1 METADL
7 LPPVR
12 WSLADY
18 AGHGG
23 YEQLRQA
30 YADADWLRRVLGSTD
45 LTGLGGAHF
54 PFARKLLMCQQE
66 PGPRVVVCNAAEDEP
81 GSMKDRY
88 ILQRNPHVL
97 LEGVLIAAAALETQ
111 EAYLYVSESSTDAL
125 ESLDQALAELTDDQ
139 KGGVDLRVVRAPDDY
154 VAGEA
159 TSAIEFIEG
168 RAARPR
174 RVPPYPT
181 TEGVGG
187 RPTLVSNCETLANLP
202 RVLARSGLDSG
213 PWIMT
218 RLATVTG
225 DVRRPDVYEI
235 DPPTTTFEDLITM
248 AGGLS
253 TASQQLKAI
262 QPGGPSTA
270 YLDSTALT
278 LTVTDDAIRAAG
290 SQPGCLAVRVL
301 SSERCIVEELARITE
316 FFAREQCGQCPA
328 CRMKTQN
335 YHKIVSKVSTGGGT
349 WHLLDQFAAVDEFV
363 SDLPAVCALIGMPT
377 PPVRSAVALFRDD
390 FERHISGTCSTAS
403 SDVSESS
410 PPTHPH
416 DPRWETAQ

>member
-1 METADL
+1 VGTADL
-7 LPPVR
+7 LPAVR

-23 YEQLRQA
+23 YEQLHQA
-30 YADADWLRRVLGSTD
+30 YADVDWLRRVLGSTD

-88 ILQRNPHVL
+88 LLQRNPHVL
-97 LEGVLIAAAALETQ
+97 LEGVFIAAAALQTQ
-111 EAYLYVSESSTDAL
+111 EAYLYVSKSSTDAL
-125 ESLDQALAELTDDQ
+125 ESLDDALSELTADQ
-139 KGGVDLRVVRAPDDY
+139 KRGVELRVIRAPDDY

-174 RVPPYPT
+174 KVPPFPT
-181 TEGVGG
+181 SEGVGG

-202 RVLARSGLDSG
+202 RVLARSAPDTE

-225 DVRRPDVYEI
+225 DVRHPDVYEI
-235 DPPTTTFEDLITM
+235 DPSNTTFEDLITM

-253 TASQQLKAI
+253 GGAQQLKAI

-270 YLDSTALT
+270 FLDASALT
-278 LTVTDDAIRAAG
+278 LAMTDDAIRAAG
-290 SQPGCLAVRVL
+290 SQPGCLAVRII
-301 SSERCIVEELARITE
+301 SSDRCIVEELSRITG

-335 YHKIVSKVSTGGGT
+335 YDKIVTKVSRGGGT
-349 WHLLDQFAAVDEFV
+349 WHLLDQFGAVDEFV
-363 SDLPAVCALIGMPT
+363 SDLPAICALIGMPT
-377 PPVRSAVALFRDD
+377 APVRSALSLFRDD
-390 FERHISGTCSTAS
+390 FERHISGTCSSATNDAS
-403 SDVSESS
+403 EGS
-410 PPTHPH
+410 
-416 DPRWETAQ
+416 

>member
-1 METADL
+1 METAAL

-23 YEQLRQA
+23 YEQLHQA
-30 YADADWLRRVLGSTD
+30 YADADWLRRVLGCTD

-54 PFARKLLMCQQE
+54 PFAKKLLMCQQE
-66 PGPRVVVCNAAEDEP
+66 PAPRVVVCNAAEDEP

-97 LEGVLIAAAALETQ
+97 LEGVFIAAAALETR
-111 EAYLYVSESSTDAL
+111 EAYLYVSEGSTDAL
-125 ESLDQALAELTDDQ
+125 ESLDQALSELTDDQ

-174 RVPPYPT
+174 KVPPFPT
-181 TEGVGG
+181 THGVGG

-202 RVLARSGLDSG
+202 RVLARSGLDTE

-218 RLATVTG
+218 RLATLTG

-235 DPPTTTFEDLITM
+235 EPPNTTFEDLITM

-253 TASQQLKAI
+253 GGAQLKAI

-270 YLDSTALT
+270 FLDASALNV
-278 LTVTDDAIRAAG
+278 TVTDDAIRAAG
-290 SQPGCLAVRVL
+290 SQPGCLAVRII
-301 SSERCIVEELARITE
+301 SSDRCIVEELSRITE

-335 YHKIVSKVSTGGGT
+335 YDKIVTKLSRGGGT
-349 WHLLDQFAAVDEFV
+349 WHLLDQFGAVDEFV
-363 SDLPAVCALIGMPT
+363 SDLPAICALIGMPT
-377 PPVRSAVALFRDD
+377 APVRSALSLFRDD
-390 FERHISGTCSTAS
+390 FERHISGTCSSAPNDEGEGS
-403 SDVSESS
+403 
-410 PPTHPH
+410 
-416 DPRWETAQ
+416 

>member
-1 METADL
+1 MGTVDL

-23 YEQLRQA
+23 YQQLHRA
-30 YADADWLRRVLGSTD
+30 YADANWLSRVLGSTD

-54 PFARKLLMCQQE
+54 PFAKKLLMCQQE

-97 LEGVLIAAAALETQ
+97 LEGVFIAAAVLETR
-111 EAYLYVSESSTDAL
+111 EAYLYVSEGSTDAL
-125 ESLDQALAELTDDQ
+125 ESLEQALSELTDEQ
-139 KGGVDLRVVRAPDDY
+139 MRGVDLRVVRAPDDY

-168 RAARPR
+168 RVARPR
-174 RVPPYPT
+174 KVPPFPT
-181 TEGVGG
+181 SVGVGG

-202 RVLARSGLDSG
+202 RILAHSGRE

-218 RLATVTG
+218 RLTTVTG
-225 DVRRPDVYEI
+225 DVCRPDVYEI
-235 DPPTTTFEDLITM
+235 DPPNTTFEDLITM

-253 TASQQLKAI
+253 GGSELKAI

-270 YLDSTALT
+270 FLDDSALA
-278 LTVTDDAIRAAG
+278 LTVTDDAIRTAG
-290 SQPGCLAVRVL
+290 SQPGCLAVRII
-301 SSERCIVEELARITE
+301 SSERCIVEELSRITE

-335 YHKIVSKVSTGGGT
+335 YDKIVTKLSRGGGT

-363 SDLPAVCALIGMPT
+363 SDLPAICHLIGMPT
-377 PPVRSAVALFRDD
+377 APVRSALALFRDD
-390 FERHISGTCSTAS
+390 FERHISGTCSNAPNRAS
-403 SDVSESS
+403 EGS
-410 PPTHPH
+410 
-416 DPRWETAQ
+416 

>member
-1 METADL
+1 MGTADL
-7 LPPVR
+7 LPPAR

-23 YEQLRQA
+23 YEQLHLA
-30 YADADWLRRVLGSTD
+30 HANADWLRRVLGSTD

-88 ILQRNPHVL
+88 LLLRNPHVL
-97 LEGVLIAAAALETQ
+97 LEGVLIAAAALETK
-111 EAYLYVSESSTDAL
+111 EVYLYVSESSTDAL
-125 ESLDQALAELTDDQ
+125 ESLDEALSELTTDQ
-139 KGGVDLRVVRAPDDY
+139 KRGVDLRVVRAPDDY

-174 RVPPYPT
+174 KVPPYPAS
-181 TEGVGG
+181 EGVRG

-202 RVLARSGLDSG
+202 RVLARSGLDTE
-213 PWIMT
+213 PWVMT

-225 DVRRPDVYEI
+225 DVLRPDVYEI

-253 TASQQLKAI
+253 RASQQLKAI

-270 YLDSTALT
+270 FLDASALT
-278 LTVTDDAIRAAG
+278 LAVTDDAIRAAG
-290 SQPGCLAVRVL
+290 SQPGCLAVRII
-301 SSERCIVEELARITE
+301 SSDRCIVEELSRITE

-335 YHKIVSKVSTGGGT
+335 YDKIVTKLSRGGGT
-349 WHLLDQFAAVDEFV
+349 WHLLEQFGAVDEFV
-363 SDLPAVCALIGMPT
+363 SDLPAICALIGMPT
-377 PPVRSAVALFRDD
+377 SPVRSAVSLFRGD
-390 FERHISGTCSTAS
+390 FERHINGTCS
-403 SDVSESS
+403 SS
-410 PPTHPH
+410 PSY
-416 DPRWETAQ
+416 ANYGS